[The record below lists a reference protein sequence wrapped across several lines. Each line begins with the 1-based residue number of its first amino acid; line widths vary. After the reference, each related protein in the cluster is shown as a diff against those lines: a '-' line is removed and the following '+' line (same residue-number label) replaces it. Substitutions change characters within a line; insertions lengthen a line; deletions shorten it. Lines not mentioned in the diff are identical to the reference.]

1 MRSIDTLVELFR
13 QDGMKA
19 TPQRRAIFELLI
31 KSEAHL
37 AAEEIFQQLLPVMP
51 SMSRTTVYNTMR
63 ELVRLGEVTLVEELS
78 DNGALYD
85 TNTHDHHHLSCLEC
99 HALVDVDQDFE
110 GLVLETA
117 GDHGYQIVKSHVT
130 FYGYC
135 PACQAARRQREAS
148 GK

>member
-1 MRSIDTLVELFR
+1 MQSIETLIELFR
-13 QDGMKA
+13 KNGMKA
-19 TPQRRAIFELLI
+19 TPQRRAIFELLAQ
-31 KSEAHL
+31 SESHL
-37 AAEEIFQQLLPVMP
+37 TAEEIFQQLLPAMP
-51 SMSRTTVYNTMR
+51 SISRTTVYNTIR

-110 GLVLETA
+110 GLVLAPAE
-117 GDHGYQIVKSHVT
+117 DHGYEIIKSHVT

-135 PACQAARRQREAS
+135 PACQEARRQREAS
-148 GK
+148 GE